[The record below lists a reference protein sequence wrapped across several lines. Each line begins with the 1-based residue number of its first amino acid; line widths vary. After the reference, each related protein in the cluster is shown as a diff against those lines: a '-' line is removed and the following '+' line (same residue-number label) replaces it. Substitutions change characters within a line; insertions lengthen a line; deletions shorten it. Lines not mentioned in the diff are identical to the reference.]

1 MSSVRNIAAAQVYVE
16 PSDPPLSPSCEKAP
30 RTASPGAPESVTGPT
45 EFGNVWGEFV
55 RGHLRPLRAATT
67 RESVCLVARSI
78 GRPRALSP
86 DDASLVVRVLCGEP
100 RKALAFEMGIAVST
114 ATGRF
119 LRAVDS
125 LELGGRSM
133 PLPLV
138 LAAQCWAGE
147 QVIPSARTEWFDHEG
162 VRCVTL
168 SVARPATEHLSS
180 LTHGQQEVAQW
191 LIEGLTRYQIA
202 DLRETSVHTVSR
214 QFHSIYTALRVTGR
228 YELIRR
234 AVALHCCHE
243 GRGPEAT
250 G

>member
-1 MSSVRNIAAAQVYVE
+1 MSSVRNMAAAQVYVE
-16 PSDPPLSPSCEKAP
+16 PSDPPLPPSSERAP
-30 RTASPGAPESVTGPT
+30 RTGAPSAPESVTGPT
-45 EFGNVWGEFV
+45 EFGNVWGELV
-55 RGHLRPLRAATT
+55 RGHLRPLRATT
-67 RESVCLVARSI
+67 TSESVCLVAQSI
-78 GRPRALSP
+78 GRPCALSP
-86 DDASLVVRVLCGEP
+86 DDASLVGRVLCGEP
-100 RKALAFEMGIAVST
+100 RKALAFEMGIALST

-119 LRAVDS
+119 LRAVDR

-147 QVIPSARTEWFDHEG
+147 HMIPSARTEWFVHEG
-162 VRCVTL
+162 VRCLTL
-168 SVARPATEHLSS
+168 SVPRPATEHLTS
-180 LTHGQQEVAQW
+180 LTRGQQEVAQW

-234 AVALHCCHE
+234 AAALHCFHE
-243 GRGPEAT
+243 GRGQEEA